1 MSWTLY
7 LYIGWGKS
15 KFTVVSTQ
23 KFILVLLFVHYYFPY
38 EQLSIYICPPCVFIP
53 PFIVL
58 HFIVLHICCV
68 FHKLKARPSSK
79 NTMIHFVTLT
89 LLRLCGMKPTVSLEY
104 ACIYM
109 FFFFFFLGLS
119 LHTFHIH
126 KGD

>member
-23 KFILVLLFVHYYFPY
+23 KFMLVLLFVHYYFPY

-68 FHKLKARPSSK
+68 FHKLKARPSTSK
-79 NTMIHFVTLT
+79 KIMIHFIVTLT
-89 LLRLCGMKPTVSLEY
+89 LLRLCGMKLTVSLGY
-104 ACIYM
+104 ACIYT
-109 FFFFFFLGLS
+109 FFFLFLPWFITAYFS
-119 LHTFHIH
+119 HP
-126 KGD
+126 